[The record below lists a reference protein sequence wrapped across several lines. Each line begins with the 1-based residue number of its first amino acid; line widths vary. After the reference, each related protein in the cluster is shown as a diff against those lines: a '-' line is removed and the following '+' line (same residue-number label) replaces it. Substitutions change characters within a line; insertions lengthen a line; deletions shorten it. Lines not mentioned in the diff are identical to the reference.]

1 MHKRRATDQS
11 LLTSAATILESS
23 LSILPQDWCKREG
36 LAQGGL
42 VNVFDLG
49 ETGLLLRPLKPP
61 SAAEVAKLLR
71 QPAAGPHSPEEAAII
86 VERALRKV
94 RCG

>member
-1 MHKRRATDQS
+1 MKATTMTLS
-11 LLTSAATILESS
+11 KKS

-71 QPAAGPHSPEEAAII
+71 QPPAGPHSPEEAAAI

-94 RCG
+94 RRG